1 MSNVEA
7 QHERKVTTMEVRT
20 LKPYKGFEIEKSY
33 ETKKDGTIRKESIVY
48 SAYGLEDEIYYDS
61 DTTLAGMK
69 KKIDIYLNGAKSL
82 DEIINR

>member
-1 MSNVEA
+1 MDYIT
-7 QHERKVTTMEVRT
+7 KD
-20 LKPYKGFEIEKSY
+20 LKPYKCFAIEKSWKTD
-33 ETKKDGTIRKESIVY
+33 EFGRPIKSTLCY